1 MEQTILLSAIF
12 QKILKKFSYYKLPKE
27 LLETMK
33 INKSGQIWLHTM
45 IHIQIWRSCFGGRVK
60 KIISHIKNLKADWK
74 IHFNQTNSILWMRK
88 NAFRNAKATKTDTL
102 LRVRYEIYVSMLR
115 FHFYD
120 GAKIFLR
127 QYITTI
133 MNFNQMNSS
142 LYIP

>member
-1 MEQTILLSAIF
+1 
-12 QKILKKFSYYKLPKE
+12 
-27 LLETMK
+27 
-33 INKSGQIWLHTM
+33 
-45 IHIQIWRSCFGGRVK
+45 
-60 KIISHIKNLKADWK
+60 
-74 IHFNQTNSILWMRK
+74 MRK

-142 LYIP
+142 LYIRKYILPLSIPVKSGQI